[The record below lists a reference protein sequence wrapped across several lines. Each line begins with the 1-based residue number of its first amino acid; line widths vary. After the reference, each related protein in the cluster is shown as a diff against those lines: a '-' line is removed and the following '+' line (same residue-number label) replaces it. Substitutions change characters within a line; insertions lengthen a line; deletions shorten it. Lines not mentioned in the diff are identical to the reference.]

1 MNDGFT
7 RKKVE
12 SLTLGEKLRKLRSD
26 FRMSLQDVSKA
37 TRIQVKY
44 LEFLENGEYGKLPAD
59 VYVRG
64 FLRSYARYLNVDE
77 GALIKLYERECN
89 IQENLGR
96 DTGKK
101 ATTYATTPASLV
113 ITSRSLVLGLIVILL
128 LGAFT
133 YLYREFKSFA
143 AEPLLVVLAPENGAV
158 IEGESVTIS
167 GKTDKGARVTM
178 NSQSVFVSD
187 DGSFGDTLVLQP
199 GVNTIT
205 LRTEN
210 RFQKEKTLMLSV
222 EARYT
227 PVTPPAGEQGL
238 ETAPPEEFQVEISA
252 QDVPLVLTVA
262 ADNTVVFS
270 GKLAAKEVKIFAAKE
285 TVAISSDHGEKTFVR
300 MNATGEPTLLSI
312 EPGEAKEIVFGK
324 DGKQP

>member
-44 LEFLENGEYGKLPAD
+44 LEFLENGEYSKLPAD

-77 GALIKLYERECN
+77 QALIKLYERECN

-96 DTGKK
+96 DMGKK
-101 ATTYATTPASLV
+101 TGTYATTPASLV

-128 LGAFT
+128 VGAFA

-143 AEPLLVVLAPENGAV
+143 AEPLLVVLAPENGMV
-158 IEGESVTIS
+158 VEGDSTMIS
-167 GKTDKGARVTM
+167 GKTDKGARVTI
-178 NSQSVFVSD
+178 NGQVAFVSD
-187 DGSFGDTLVLQP
+187 DGSFGEKLVLQP
-199 GVNTIT
+199 GINTIT

-210 RFQKEKTLMLSV
+210 RFQKEKIATLSV

-227 PVTPPAGEQGL
+227 PVTTSPLEQGQ
-238 ETAPPEEFQVEISA
+238 EMAQTESFQLEISA
-252 QDVPLVLTVA
+252 PDVPLVLTVT

-270 GKLAAKEVKIFAAKE
+270 GKLAVGEVKIFDAKE
-285 TVAISSDHGEKTFVR
+285 VISVTSDQGEKTFVR
-300 MNATGEPTLLSI
+300 MNAMGEPGLLSI
-312 EPGEAKEIVFGK
+312 EPGKAEDVIFGK